1 MEKITFSPHLS
12 LSHSGACC
20 GYSSQ
25 NHKQLKQQLHKAEF
39 RCVLPKLRG
48 GPKTGRRTGLGWGTP
63 GAGGYGDGKRSE
75 RSLRS
80 TPARERVCHR
90 EAGPALPLRPARRFP
105 VPLLPWGWGWALYA
119 TSASRQ
125 GRSPSPCAWRLPGAG
140 RGAWRGPGRRLRLP
154 SILPP
159 SLLRPLPLLLLCVR
173 RRRRSAMSAAKH
185 RGSKGVSPPAANEK
199 SVQLGAGEEP
209 PAKKPAAAGHGRG
222 GRAGGGGRSGAGPRR
237 GWVMLL
243 GAVVVLGAAL
253 PAGWYVLQLQEEV
266 GRSAREV
273 EASGRQRQELA
284 ATLDTVVQK
293 VRSLQ
298 TTFGEFESMMKIVQQ
313 KQEVSEKSVKQGESE
328 INRISEVLEKL
339 QNEILKDLSDGIH
352 MVKDARERDFTSLEN
367 TVEERLTELTKSIN
381 DNIAVFTEVQ
391 QRSQDEINNMKA
403 KVGSLE
409 QADVYKHEI
418 KVLKDAFDEMQ
429 ASMKIKEKDIET
441 LKSTIDSMESDVY
454 TEVKELV
461 NLKQQHEKFKEAA
474 DTEHLSL
481 KALQEKVLR
490 AEDSIRQLPSDIKR
504 LDEDLLKVKAN
515 LNKWEDNELFRKALE
530 TFGKNSE
537 GLESRLRHIEDSLE
551 SLASVAAQNSEKLES
566 FLSKEAE
573 YENKLSALEQ
583 SITTLQGLSNTDVTS
598 VTDVLKNLGEA
609 QTSLYNDME
618 DLKRSI
624 SDLPSSGALQD
635 VQKQISTLLD
645 QGNLQA
651 GQTHS
656 QGYLEKFSSMEGS
669 VDELRSSVSQVDSDL
684 KMLRTAVDSLVAYSV
699 KIEKNENS
707 LESVKSSVDDLR
719 NDLERLFVKVEKIHE
734 NI

>member
-1 MEKITFSPHLS
+1 
-12 LSHSGACC
+12 
-20 GYSSQ
+20 
-25 NHKQLKQQLHKAEF
+25 
-39 RCVLPKLRG
+39 
-48 GPKTGRRTGLGWGTP
+48 
-63 GAGGYGDGKRSE
+63 
-75 RSLRS
+75 
-80 TPARERVCHR
+80 
-90 EAGPALPLRPARRFP
+90 
-105 VPLLPWGWGWALYA
+105 
-119 TSASRQ
+119 
-125 GRSPSPCAWRLPGAG
+125 
-140 RGAWRGPGRRLRLP
+140 
-154 SILPP
+154 
-159 SLLRPLPLLLLCVR
+159 
-173 RRRRSAMSAAKH
+173 MSAAKH
-185 RGSKGVSPPAANEK
+185 RGTKGGSPPAVNEK
-199 SVQLGAGEEP
+199 SAHLGGGEEP

-237 GWVMLL
+237 GWAMLL
-243 GAVVVLGAAL
+243 GAAVVLGAAL

-313 KQEVSEKSVKQGESE
+313 KQEVSEKAVKQGESE
-328 INRISEVLEKL
+328 INRISEVLQKL

-429 ASMKIKEKDIET
+429 ASMKMKEKDIET

-461 NLKQQHEKFKEAA
+461 NLKQEHEKFKEAA

-490 AEDSIRQLPSDIKR
+490 AEDSIMQLPSDIKR
-504 LDEDLLKVKAN
+504 LDEDLLQVKAN

-530 TFGKNSE
+530 TFGKNSG

-573 YENKLSALEQ
+573 YENKLNTLEQ
-583 SITTLQGLSNTDVTS
+583 SITTLQGLSDTDVTS

-609 QTSLYNDME
+609 QTSLYNDVE
-618 DLKRSI
+618 NLKRSI

-645 QGNLQA
+645 QENLQTS
-651 GQTHS
+651 QTHS

-699 KIEKNENS
+699 KIENNENS